1 MNLLDHISNIRVDN
15 SISKSDIRSVQ
26 LINRLI
32 FISSLIAVIYLPIL
46 FWLKAFWMGGQLAC
60 FVMII
65 LSFLYTPAKIKVK
78 FAVPVIALI
87 MIYHMTSVSIVIQNS
102 QLELYIILIT
112 LIQFAVIRNNFFSF
126 FIFSL
131 GIIAYFVSI
140 YTQDTTDSL
149 ILMNNLQKI
158 TMITLNS
165 IGIFIGGLYL
175 IFQVKNS
182 STKYQ
187 IDLLKERKKIMKQN
201 NKINIQVKIIED
213 AHKEITDSINYSR
226 RIQKAILPSS
236 NKMKSALE
244 DYFILYKPKDIVAG
258 DFYWVEQSKD
268 AVSFAVADCTGHG
281 VPGAMMSVVCNSAI
295 NRSVREFNLTKPN
308 EVLDQTRKL
317 IIKEL
322 DSSSVESVK
331 DGMDIA
337 FCSLHNNKLN
347 YAGANIK
354 LYIIRAGKIITY
366 KADKQPIGL
375 YIAKSFPY
383 TNHEITLEDGDMIYL
398 ITDGYVDQFGGENT
412 KKFKTPA
419 LKKLLLA
426 IQGSSMEQQ
435 KQILNTTFE
444 NWKGSLE
451 QIDDVCVMGVQ
462 FNKQP

>member
-1 MNLLDHISNIRVDN
+1 MNFLEQISNIRIDT

-46 FWLKAFWMGGQLAC
+46 FWLKAFWMGGQLFC
-60 FVMII
+60 FVIII
-65 LSFLYTPAKIKVK
+65 LSFLFTPVKTKIKY
-78 FAVPVIALI
+78 AVPSIALI

-131 GIIAYFVSI
+131 GIIAYFISL

-149 ILMNNLQKI
+149 VLMNNLQKI

-165 IGIFIGGLYL
+165 IGIFIGGIYL

-182 STKYQ
+182 NTKYQ
-187 IDLLKERKKIMKQN
+187 IEIFKERKRILKQN
-201 NKINIQVKIIED
+201 DKINVQVKIIED
-213 AHKEITDSINYSR
+213 AHKEITDSINYSKK
-226 RIQKAILPSS
+226 IQKAILPST

-258 DFYWVEQSKD
+258 DFYWVEQSNGF
-268 AVSFAVADCTGHG
+268 VSFAVADCTGHG

-295 NRSVREFNLTKPN
+295 NRSVREFNLSKPN

-337 FCSLHNNKLN
+337 FCTLLNNKLN

-375 YIAKSFPY
+375 YIAKSYPY
-383 TNHEITLEDGDMIYL
+383 TNHEITLVDGDTIYL
-398 ITDGYVDQFGGENT
+398 ITDGYVDQFGGKNI

-419 LKKLLLA
+419 LKKLLLS
-426 IQGSSMEQQ
+426 IQGSSMEEQ
-435 KQILNTTFE
+435 KQIMNTTFE
-444 NWKGSLE
+444 NWKASLE
-451 QIDDVCVMGVQ
+451 QIDDVCVMGVK